1 MSRSGRRERAEG
13 GRRAGDLFIVGLPGK
28 ELGADDE
35 ALLLDVQPGGVILF
49 SRNVESAE
57 QLGALVAEIRRAA
70 PGALL
75 YCDAEGGRVDRLA
88 GIVGPAPAGAALA
101 RGAPELARRAGRWV
115 GESLRLFGFDVDF
128 APVVDLDHG
137 EEANALDGRYLGRRP
152 AKVVPRARAF
162 LEGLHQAGVGG
173 CVKHFPGLGP
183 SRGDTHFETG
193 LVEGEAEELAPDL
206 EPFARLADLA
216 GAVMVAHAVFPGL
229 DPERRPASLSRS
241 IASLLLRGRLGFS
254 GVAVADD
261 LEMLALE
268 PWGGLAERSEA
279 ALVAGCDLLPV
290 CHTLEAV
297 PEVLDRLERPELA
310 GRIAEA
316 RERLAAYRRA
326 LHEHSPAEPPDLATV
341 RQRLAEVAVE
351 AQAASA

>member
-1 MSRSGRRERAEG
+1 V
-13 GRRAGDLFIVGLPGK
+13 DTL
-28 ELGADDE
+28 
-35 ALLLDVQPGGVILF
+35 
-49 SRNVESAE
+49 
-57 QLGALVAEIRRAA
+57 AA
-70 PGALL
+70 VTG
-75 YCDAEGGRVDRLA
+75 
-88 GIVGPAPAGAALA
+88 
-101 RGAPELARRAGRWV
+101 GAPSPSELATGSPSLAYETGRWL
-115 GESLRLFGFDVDF
+115 GHGLAIFNIGLAL
-128 APVVDLDHG
+128 APVVDLDRG
-137 EEANALDGRYLGRRP
+137 EENNALDGRYLGSDP
-152 AKVVPRARAF
+152 EAVTARARAF
-162 LEGLHQAGVGG
+162 LRGLHTAGVGG
-173 CVKHFPGLGP
+173 CLKHFPGLGP

-229 DPERRPASLSRS
+229 DPERRPASLSRP

-297 PEVLDRLERPELA
+297 PAVLERLERPELA
-310 GRIAEA
+310 GRLAEA
-316 RERLAAYRRA
+316 RERLAGYRRA
-326 LHEHSPAEPPDLATV
+326 LRELAPVESPDLETV
-341 RQRLAEVAVE
+341 QAGLAEVAEE
-351 AQAASA
+351 AERQA